1 MKKNKSFLFAILSVL
16 SLSALAGCNNKPIEE
31 ESQEPKPLEIGDTVK
46 EWTSSKDLEVSPI
59 NVTNASNGEVTVNND
74 FGREDNSSL
83 YCDVKTN
90 SYIGSDSSLI
100 EDKYFLEGDAKNG
113 DIISLWFYV
122 EEDSN
127 LASLQLQVFPI
138 SNNNPIKSTTFNI
151 TDESLNEWHR
161 LSVSFDTLETLGS
174 IRLYYKPVSTAYSA
188 TFYVDDI
195 NITLGEET
203 VKTKYVS
210 NEESLYKTYEDYFKV
225 GACMSNNQVGNT
237 EFRKIVKDNFNSI
250 TAENE
255 GKPEQILDQQACQKL
270 AREDQSA
277 VAIKTTPFE
286 RIYDFCEANHIKVR
300 HHTFVWYS
308 QTPAWF
314 FKVGYNQNGANV
326 SKDVML
332 GRMENFIKVT
342 LETINE
348 RWPGLVYAID
358 VANEAVDNGATRSN
372 DNMWY
377 TVVGKDFVYYAFKYA
392 NDYKAEDQKLYYN
405 DYSFDYNTNNCK
417 YAVNTLLKQAI
428 EEELIDGVGIQGH
441 IDSGSN
447 LDVLIND
454 AKMIKEKGLE
464 CQITELD
471 ITTNGTS
478 TAELNKQKK
487 AYKDLLTKVL
497 QNNAEEK
504 INITAVV
511 VWGLTDDTSW
521 KRNQNPLLFTSEY
534 AKKPAYYG
542 FLEAIECMQTAEE
555 EIE

>member
-59 NVTNASNGEVTVNND
+59 NVTSVNNGEVIVNND
-74 FGREDNSSL
+74 FGREDDSSL
-83 YCDVKTN
+83 YCDVKTS

-100 EDKYFLEGDAKNG
+100 ENKYFLEGDAKNG

-210 NEESLYKTYEDYFKV
+210 NDESLYKTYEDYFKV
-225 GACMSNNQVGNT
+225 GSCMSINQVGNT
-237 EFRKIVKDNFNSI
+237 EFRKIAKDNFNSI

-286 RIYDFCEANHIKVR
+286 RIYNFCEANHIKVR

-377 TVVGKDFVYYAFKYA
+377 TVVGKDFVYYAFKFA
-392 NDYKAEDQKLYYN
+392 SEYKEEDQKLYYN

-454 AKMIKEKGLE
+454 AKMIKERGLE

-504 INITAVV
+504 TNITAVV

-555 EIE
+555 EVE

>member
-46 EWTSSKDLEVSPI
+46 EWTSSKDLEISPI

-74 FGREDNSSL
+74 FGREDDSSL
-83 YCDVKTN
+83 YCDVKTS

-100 EDKYFLEGDAKNG
+100 ENKYFLEGDAKNG

-203 VKTKYVS
+203 VKTKYVY
-210 NEESLYKTYEDYFKV
+210 NDESLYKTYEDYFKV

-237 EFRKIVKDNFNSI
+237 EFRKIAKDNFNSI

-286 RIYDFCEANHIKVR
+286 RIYNFCEANHIKVR

-358 VANEAVDNGATRSN
+358 VANEAVDNGATRNN

-377 TVVGKDFVYYAFKYA
+377 TVVGKDFVYYAFKFA
-392 NDYKAEDQKLYYN
+392 SEYKEEDQKLYYN

-478 TAELNKQKK
+478 TSELNKQKK

-504 INITAVV
+504 TNITAVV

-555 EIE
+555 EVE

>member
-83 YCDVKTN
+83 YCDVKTS

-188 TFYVDDI
+188 TFCVDDI

-497 QNNAEEK
+497 QNNAEDI

>member
-59 NVTNASNGEVTVNND
+59 NVTSVNNGEVIVNND
-74 FGREDNSSL
+74 FGREDDSSL
-83 YCDVKTN
+83 YCDVKTS

-100 EDKYFLEGDAKNG
+100 ENKYFLERDAKNG

-210 NEESLYKTYEDYFKV
+210 NDESLYKTYEDYFKV
-225 GACMSNNQVGNT
+225 GSCMSINQVGNT
-237 EFRKIVKDNFNSI
+237 EFRKIAKDNFNSI

-286 RIYDFCEANHIKVR
+286 RIYNFCEANHIKVR

-377 TVVGKDFVYYAFKYA
+377 TVVGKDFVYYAFKFA
-392 NDYKAEDQKLYYN
+392 SEYKEEDQKLYYN

-454 AKMIKEKGLE
+454 AKMIKERGLE

-504 INITAVV
+504 TNITAVV

-555 EIE
+555 EVE

>member
-59 NVTNASNGEVTVNND
+59 NVTSVNNGEVTVNND
-74 FGREDNSSL
+74 FGREDDSSL
-83 YCDVKTN
+83 YCDVKTS

-100 EDKYFLEGDAKNG
+100 ENKYFLEGDAKNG

-210 NEESLYKTYEDYFKV
+210 NDESLYKTYEDYFKV
-225 GACMSNNQVGNT
+225 GSCMSINQVGNT
-237 EFRKIVKDNFNSI
+237 EFRKIAKDNFNSI

-377 TVVGKDFVYYAFKYA
+377 TVVGKDFVYYAFKFA
-392 NDYKAEDQKLYYN
+392 SEYKEEDQKLYYN

-417 YAVNTLLKQAI
+417 YAVNTLLKQTI

-441 IDSGSN
+441 IDSGCN

-504 INITAVV
+504 TNITAVV

-542 FLEAIECMQTAEE
+542 FLEAIECMQTGEE